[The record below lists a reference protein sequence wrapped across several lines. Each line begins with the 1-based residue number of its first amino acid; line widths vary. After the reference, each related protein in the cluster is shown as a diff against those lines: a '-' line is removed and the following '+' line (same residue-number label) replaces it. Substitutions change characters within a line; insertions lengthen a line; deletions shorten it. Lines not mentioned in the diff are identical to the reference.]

1 MLPSNR
7 GLAAAVLA
15 LAAGAA
21 SLLQGAEAAEAA
33 GRAGSMAE
41 TIMQYFKTAG
51 WAVLSFAAVLFILW
65 KKAFPPIVE
74 ALDKRARLIQESLDA
89 ARRAKEEA
97 EAMMARH
104 EESLEKAR
112 GEARAIIEEG
122 KADALRVKGNIIES
136 ARKEAGDI
144 AARAKRDIVL
154 AKQAAVDELYRQA
167 ARLSFEL
174 AEKVI
179 QKSLRPEDHQGLISD
194 CIQKYK
200 GEARAR

>member
-1 MLPSNR
+1 MSSSKR

-21 SLLQGAEAAEAA
+21 SLLQGAEAAEHS
-33 GRAGSMAE
+33 GGMAE

-51 WAVLSFAAVLFILW
+51 WAVLSFAVVLFILW

-74 ALDKRARLIQESLDA
+74 ALDRRARMIQESLEA

-112 GEARAIIEEG
+112 TEARAIIEEG
-122 KADALRVKGNIIES
+122 KADALRVKESIMES
-136 ARKEAGDI
+136 ARREAEDI
-144 AARAKRDIVL
+144 AARAKRDIGL
-154 AKQAAVDELYRQA
+154 AKQAAVNELYRQA

-179 QKSLRPEDHQGLISD
+179 QKSLRPEDHQSLIAD

-200 GEARAR
+200 EEARAR